1 MAEPTIFQEGTLQV
15 TRRRVMAQ
23 GEQYAL
29 ENIKSVHIATA
40 RLPRGLVVPAV
51 LVATGALLVAPG
63 NLIWMGVGLSLLAIV
78 GFLWWRANRTYIL
91 ILGTAEGDTPI
102 LTTTDRQLIERA
114 AQTIDMLLL
123 ERSRR

>member
-1 MAEPTIFQEGTLQV
+1 MAEPTMFQEGTLQV
-15 TRRRVMAQ
+15 TRRRVIVQ
-23 GEQYAL
+23 GQQYAL
-29 ENIKSVHIATA
+29 QDINSVHIGTA
-40 RLPRGLVVPAV
+40 RLPRGLVIPAV
-51 LVATGALLVAPG
+51 LFATGALLIAPG
-63 NLIWMGVGLSLLAIV
+63 NLIWMGVGLSLLVIV

-91 ILGTAEGDTPI
+91 ILGTAAGDTQI